1 MIQCARLDRVRA
13 DRARAAQAPSVPA
26 PTPPPQADG
35 VPPPPDRR
43 AKIDRVDPSVAPSY
57 AQRRSRSGT
66 GAGAVRAR
74 SIRRRPRL
82 EGFPPI
88 STSIAPSDSTNAGE
102 AAEPAAAEGTGR
114 RRFLT
119 YLLAAPTLTVAA
131 RLGLDTAAPA
141 SAQAAVQAA
150 AAAQDAAAPPQL
162 LGLPGIPDV
171 LDLGD
176 AMILAGLPTSHLLVL
191 EITPAGRA
199 ALHLPRLEVGQGL
212 TTAIAMLVAE
222 ELDAKLTDVD
232 VPLSDGRPELLFNQL
247 TGGSNSVRSLY
258 DPVRA
263 AAAAARARL
272 VTAAAN
278 RWNVPA
284 STLRTADSAV
294 LAPDGRRLGY
304 GELAADAAAV
314 VLPAVPGTPK
324 PADQRRLVGTPTGR
338 IDARDIVTGRTK
350 YAGDLQIPGAVPT
363 VVARPTTIN
372 GTLKSLDASVARAM
386 PGVLAVVQ
394 IPSGVAVL
402 AETFDQALKARD
414 ALRTTWNPGPVADL
428 STADIQAQLRAAHAP
443 FLLPPL
449 LTPYLDGEFD
459 FAFVNHAPMEVLTAV
474 ADVRPGRAELW
485 FAAQSPIIAQQTIA
499 AELGLPQNA
508 VTIHV
513 VRGGGSFGRRLFF
526 DAALEAAQI
535 SKAAGRP
542 VKLMWTRNDD
552 MRHGRMRP
560 ASHHRIRAT
569 YGLGQVLTWEHRAA
583 TVRTDLSHGLGE
595 ALTGA
600 GFNLSLAGLSLA
612 QAFFLLT
619 EKNPYNVGVPTQL
632 LAELPL
638 AMPTG
643 SWRSVYSGIV
653 RVADEIMMDEL
664 ARRMGQDEVAFRRAR
679 VRGAAG
685 QAVLDTVAKAG
696 DWGRPM
702 PAGQAQGVGYH
713 DENGGRAAYLV
724 ELDASDRAN
733 PRVTKAVVAADVG
746 QVINPRGLE
755 AQLNGA
761 LIDGISVIL
770 QAGNHIDNGAVREGS
785 YADFHYARQR
795 HTPPVV
801 EIHLMPPSGAPGGA
815 GELGVPA
822 ASAAVANAYARA
834 TGTSPRSFPINF

>member
-1 MIQCARLDRVRA
+1 M
-13 DRARAAQAPSVPA
+13 
-26 PTPPPQADG
+26 
-35 VPPPPDRR
+35 
-43 AKIDRVDPSVAPSY
+43 PSY

-74 SIRRRPRL
+74 PIRRRLRL
-82 EGFPPI
+82 EGLPPI
-88 STSIAPSDSTNAGE
+88 STSIAPSDSADHPGDSGR
-102 AAEPAAAEGTGR
+102 PAAAPDGPAAHDDPAVPAGSTSR

-131 RLGLDTAAPA
+131 RLGLDAAAPA
-141 SAQAAVQAA
+141 SAQAAVRAA
-150 AAAQDAAAPPQL
+150 AAAQDASTAPQL

-176 AMILAGLPTSHLLVL
+176 AMILAGLPTAHLLVL

-212 TTAIAMLVAE
+212 TTAIAMLVAD
-222 ELDAKLTDVD
+222 ELDAELTDVD

-272 VTAAAN
+272 VTAAAH

-284 STLRTADSAV
+284 SGLRTAGSAV
-294 LAPDGRRLGY
+294 LAPDGRRLGF
-304 GELAADAAAV
+304 GELAADAASV
-314 VLPAVPGTPK
+314 VVPAVPATPK
-324 PADQRRLVGTPTGR
+324 PADQRRLVGRPTGR
-338 IDARDIVTGRTK
+338 IDARDIVTGRAE
-350 YAGDLQIPGAVPT
+350 YAGDLQIPGAAPT
-363 VVARPTTIN
+363 VVARPTTVN

-414 ALRTTWNPGPVADL
+414 ALRTTWTPGPVADL
-428 STADIQAQLRAAHAP
+428 SDADVRAKLRAAHAP

-499 AELGLPQNA
+499 AELGLPQSA
-508 VTIHV
+508 VTVHV

-600 GFNLSLAGLSLA
+600 GFNLTVAGISLA

-619 EKNPYNVGVPTQL
+619 EKNPYNVGIPTQL

-638 AMPTG
+638 QLHTG
-643 SWRSVYSGIV
+643 SWRSVYSGTV

-679 VRGAAG
+679 LRDAAG
-685 QAVLDTVAKAG
+685 RALLDTVVKAG
-696 DWGRPM
+696 DWARPM

-713 DENGGRAAYLV
+713 EENGGRVAYLV
-724 ELDASDRAN
+724 ELDATDRAN
-733 PRVTKAVVAADVG
+733 PRVTKAVIAADVG

-755 AQLNGA
+755 AQLTGA
-761 LIDGISVIL
+761 LSDGISVIL
-770 QAGNHIDNGAVREGS
+770 LAGNHLDNGTFREWS

-795 HTPPVV
+795 NTPPTV

-822 ASAAVANAYARA
+822 ASAAVANAWARA

>member
-1 MIQCARLDRVRA
+1 M
-13 DRARAAQAPSVPA
+13 
-26 PTPPPQADG
+26 
-35 VPPPPDRR
+35 
-43 AKIDRVDPSVAPSY
+43 PSY

-74 SIRRRPRL
+74 PIRRRLRL
-82 EGFPPI
+82 EGLPPI
-88 STSIAPSDSTNAGE
+88 STSIAPSDSADHPGDSGR
-102 AAEPAAAEGTGR
+102 PAAAPDGPAAHDDPAVPAGSTGR

-119 YLLAAPTLTVAA
+119 YLLAAPTLTVAT
-131 RLGLDTAAPA
+131 RLGLDATAPA
-141 SAQAAVQAA
+141 SAQAAVRAA
-150 AAAQDAAAPPQL
+150 AAAQDASAPPQL

-176 AMILAGLPTSHLLVL
+176 AMILAGLPTAHLLVL

-212 TTAIAMLVAE
+212 TTAIAMLVAD
-222 ELDAKLTDVD
+222 ELDAELTDVD

-272 VTAAAN
+272 VTAAAH

-284 STLRTADSAV
+284 SGLRTAGSAV
-294 LAPDGRRLGY
+294 LAPDGRRLGF
-304 GELAADAAAV
+304 GELAADAASV
-314 VLPAVPGTPK
+314 VVPAVPATPK
-324 PADQRRLVGTPTGR
+324 PADQRRLVGRPTGR
-338 IDARDIVTGRTK
+338 IDARDIVTGRAE
-350 YAGDLQIPGAVPT
+350 YAGDLQIPGAAPT
-363 VVARPTTIN
+363 VVARPSTVN

-414 ALRTTWNPGPVADL
+414 ALRTTWTPGPVADL
-428 STADIQAQLRAAHAP
+428 SDADVRAKLRAAHAP

-499 AELGLPQNA
+499 AELGLPQSA
-508 VTIHV
+508 VTVHV

-600 GFNLSLAGLSLA
+600 GFNLSVAGISLA

-619 EKNPYNVGVPTQL
+619 EKNPYNVGIPTQL

-638 AMPTG
+638 QLHTG
-643 SWRSVYSGIV
+643 SWRSVYSGTV

-679 VRGAAG
+679 LRDAAG
-685 QAVLDTVAKAG
+685 RALLDTVAKAG

-713 DENGGRAAYLV
+713 EENGGRVAYLV
-724 ELDASDRAN
+724 ELDATDRAN
-733 PRVTKAVVAADVG
+733 PRVTKAVIAADVG

-755 AQLNGA
+755 AQLTGA
-761 LIDGISVIL
+761 LSDGISVIL
-770 QAGNHIDNGAVREGS
+770 LAGNHLDNGTFREGS

-795 HTPPVV
+795 NTPPTV

-834 TGTSPRSFPINF
+834 TGTSPRSFPVNF